1 MPVLF
6 LFIVGACAL
15 GTITI
20 ATLEGPTRTMAVFIE
35 ALWFFM
41 VGRHMFHTVRQI
53 PLLVAPFI
61 VPVML
66 SLSSVSSP
74 LWRTGL
80 LHEDALVLSVAIVVF
95 VVVAM
100 HLSHMRRSLFS
111 MHMDTLVDIEH
122 TAWIGAGLYA
132 IAFVWL
138 VSHALVPEDTES
150 GTLIAVSV
158 YLFVASLLYAVVRA
172 TNTFAH
178 RAWWKR
184 PLSL

>member
-20 ATLEGPTRTMAVFIE
+20 ATLDGPTRTMAVFVE

-41 VGRHMFHTVRQI
+41 AGRHMFHTVRQI

-61 VPVML
+61 VPILL
-66 SLSSVSSP
+66 SVSSVSSP
-74 LWRTGL
+74 AWRTGL
-80 LHEDALVLSVAIVVF
+80 LHEDALVLGVAITVL
-95 VVVAM
+95 VVVATY
-100 HLSHMRRSLFS
+100 LSHMRRSLFS
-111 MHMDTLVDIEH
+111 MHMDTLIDIEH
-122 TAWIGAGLYA
+122 TTWIGAGLYA
-132 IAFVWL
+132 VVFVWL
-138 VSHALVPEDTES
+138 VSHALVPEDAES

-158 YLFVASLLYAVVRA
+158 YLFVASLLYAVARA
-172 TNTFAH
+172 TNTFTH
-178 RAWWKR
+178 HAWWKR